1 MNDDYSQPDFYR
13 FNSDSIELVREII
26 GRNRHYS
33 SILDLGAG
41 CGIIGIE
48 IAKKI
53 MPSNLV
59 LLELQEEFFP
69 HLVHNC
75 KTFLP
80 SQIRYDII
88 INSFYQFE
96 SILKFDL
103 IVCNP
108 PYYLP
113 GKGVISKNP
122 LRAKS
127 RSFIIDS
134 WKILLSKIVH
144 LLEPKGKAFIVLKE
158 DPVLFNKISLELDLL
173 EFSLSKISTGQL
185 MILELSSLDKK

>member
-13 FNSDSIELVREII
+13 FNSDSIELVHEII
-26 GRNRHYS
+26 GRNRDYS
-33 SILDLGAG
+33 SVLDLGAG

-48 IAKKI
+48 ISKKK
-53 MPSNLV
+53 MPSKLV

-69 HLVHNC
+69 HIIHNC

-80 SQIRYDII
+80 TQVRYDIC
-88 INSFYQFE
+88 INSFYHFE
-96 SILKFDL
+96 SKLKFDL

-113 GKGVISKNP
+113 DKGVISKNP
-122 LRAKS
+122 LRAKC

-134 WKILLSKIVH
+134 WKILLDKMTY
-144 LLEPKGKAFIVLKE
+144 LLDPKGTAFIVLKE
-158 DPVLFNKISLELDLL
+158 DPILFKNIRLEIDLL
-173 EFSLSKISTGQL
+173 EFSLSKISKGQL
-185 MILELSSLDKK
+185 MILELSRLNKK